1 MQYIKTPCNLIIF
14 LGGGGGGGGIGILLY
29 NKVQLQG
36 WTLYKHWLGTYCPI
50 IFYLLKEIFMN
61 RKEENWI

>member
-14 LGGGGGGGGIGILLY
+14 LGGGGGGGGTGILLY

-36 WTLYKHWLGTYCPI
+36 
-50 IFYLLKEIFMN
+50 
-61 RKEENWI
+61 